1 MMKEEIEMTK
11 EDKAPIHSAIATF
24 LSFNIIGVIPI
35 LSYIFM
41 LYLDIGGNLF
51 LISYIATG
59 RAMVLVGY
67 LKSMVTKTSHVKGMV
82 ETVLLGGLAAFLA
95 YLAGDVLARYLP

>member
-24 LSFNIIGVIPI
+24 LSFNIIGIIPI
-35 LSYIFM
+35 LSYIFYA
-41 LYLDIGGNLF
+41 LFDIGGNLF

-59 RAMVLVGY
+59 IAMMLIEY